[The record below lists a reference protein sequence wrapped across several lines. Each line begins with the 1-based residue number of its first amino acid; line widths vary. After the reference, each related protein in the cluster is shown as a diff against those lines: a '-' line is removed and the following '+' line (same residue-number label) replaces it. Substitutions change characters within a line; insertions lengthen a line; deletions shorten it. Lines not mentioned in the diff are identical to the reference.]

1 MTSPIPGIIAW
12 PVLIFVFFLAIG
24 RFRFLNDTQVDRL
37 INRTLVVS
45 LVTNLSR
52 EVWVQKLIAKA
63 LFMFDEANVTNI
75 VRQLSF
81 GGILLAVAYIYGIVK
96 MWGGAT
102 PETARQRQPVYNLVA
117 VAATVVILVAGT
129 PARQQNLLIDQALG
143 WGAVIAWAAFYAPII
158 AVAVLV
164 GRVCVREFRTHDVT
178 ARERAIYAGVLVL
191 VVGLGVDGV
200 ATPVLTALEVT
211 SGTASRDPDMIVK
224 AWTFFLS
231 AAISSTVI
239 AVPLLSVLT
248 TRAGL
253 DRTARYCRRLQ
264 PLWHDLTAAT
274 PEIVLRRPDSLE
286 QVESATRLHR
296 MIVEIR
302 DSLLVLK
309 QFSTDDIDL
318 GDPDAQRNR
327 GDDDELLRYAVH
339 VAQAAE
345 AKRRGDAP
353 TGGAVRR
360 DVRPGA
366 RDLTAELEQL
376 VALARVWPH
385 ARRLAETRQP
395 TQS

>member
-1 MTSPIPGIIAW
+1 
-12 PVLIFVFFLAIG
+12 VLIFVFFLAVG
-24 RFRFLNDTQVDRL
+24 RFRFLNDTQVDRM
-37 INRTLVVS
+37 INRTLLVS

-63 LFMFDEANVTNI
+63 LFMFDEANVINI

-81 GGILLAVAYIYGIVK
+81 GGILLAVAYIYGMAK
-96 MWGGAT
+96 MWGGT
-102 PETARQRQPVYNLVA
+102 SPETARQRQPIYNLVA

-129 PARQQNLLIDQALG
+129 PARQRNLLIDQALG
-143 WGAVIAWAAFYAPII
+143 WGAVVAWTAFYIPII

-164 GRVCVREFRTHDVT
+164 GRVCAREFRTHDVT
-178 ARERAIYAGVLVL
+178 VRERAIYAGVLVL
-191 VVGLGVDGV
+191 VVGLGADAI
-200 ATPVLTALEVT
+200 ATPVMTAYDVI
-211 SGTASRDPDMIVK
+211 SGTPSRDPEMVLK

-239 AVPLLSVLT
+239 AVPLVSVLT
-248 TRAGL
+248 ARAGL

-264 PLWHDLTAAT
+264 PLWHDLTAAA
-274 PEIVLRRPDSLE
+274 PEIVLRRPDSPE
-286 QVESATRLHR
+286 HVESATRLHR

-327 GDDDELLRYAVH
+327 GDDDELMSYAVR

-345 AKRRGDAP
+345 AKTRGDAP

-360 DVRPGA
+360 DVRPRA

-376 VALARVWPH
+376 AALARVWPQ
-385 ARRLAETRQP
+385 ARRLAEARQP